1 MNLNPLT
8 LLGVIFD
15 FDGVI
20 ANTEP
25 LHLRA
30 YQEVLADTNVTLTRD
45 EYESKYLGYDDVGVF
60 TTISQDHGVTLS
72 ADEIARLIEAKGRR
86 YNELV
91 GTEDVVFP
99 TARACIKRLAG
110 TVVLGIASGALH
122 QEIENILI
130 AAGLRPH
137 FSALVAADDVEC
149 SKPAPDTYAR
159 ATELLCGTLGRPPS
173 PAGFVAI
180 EDSSWG
186 IESARAAGLPCV
198 GVTTTY
204 SADVLSGA
212 TLVVPSLENVN
223 AQTLGAL
230 A

>member
-1 MNLNPLT
+1 MT

-20 ANTEP
+20 ADTEP

-30 YQEVLADTNVTLTRD
+30 YQEVLANTDVTLTRD
-45 EYESKYLGYDDVGVF
+45 AYESRYLGFDDVGVF
-60 TTISQDHGVTLS
+60 TTIAQDQGVALS
-72 ADEIARLIEAKGRR
+72 ADKLAHLIDAKGRR

-99 TARACIKRLAG
+99 AARACIKRLG
-110 TVVLGIASGALH
+110 RTVVLGIASGALH
-122 QEIENILI
+122 HEIEDILI
-130 AAGLRPH
+130 AARLRPH
-137 FSALVAADDVEC
+137 FSALVAADDVER

-159 ATELLCGTLGRPPS
+159 ATELLCGALGRPPS

-198 GVTTTY
+198 GVATTY
-204 SADVLSGA
+204 GADALSSA
-212 TLVVPSLENVN
+212 TLVVPSLAYVN

-230 A
+230 T